1 MELIFWSQYSPQ
13 GKTKLGPSEWRAL
26 RLSSPQ
32 EFLFYPGLSSWWLL
46 GLCVWWSIC
55 VKRPVFSLS
64 FVQREVQGRDWKLT
78 TAWSSCWG
86 RSAKREARLPSAHIP
101 LTQSLLSLGII
112 GGTLSLGFSLSKS
125 HRFPRPNSRPCSLMM
140 PCWAPSPPWTPLAYV
155 FIQTALRSSFTH
167 GCCTSLLLS
176 TGMENSRRWRL
187 SWL

>member
-1 MELIFWSQYSPQ
+1 MSDGRLGSPHLRSFSPTQACPAGDFWGYVF
-13 GKTKLGPSEWRAL
+13 GEA
-26 RLSSPQ
+26 
-32 EFLFYPGLSSWWLL
+32 Y
-46 GLCVWWSIC
+46 

-78 TAWSSCWG
+78 RAWPSCWG

-125 HRFPRPNSRPCSLMM
+125 QHFPRPNSRPCSLMM

-155 FIQTALRSSFTH
+155 LIQTAPRSSFTH

-187 SWL
+187 S